1 MIEVA
6 RRCQVETQSS
16 LGEVRVGGR
25 VRDAAPRMGRTTATD
40 LAGAGE
46 VFAEDRRGVV
56 RSLFQLK
63 ERQRGERQG

>member
-6 RRCQVETQSS
+6 RRCQDETQSS
-16 LGEVRVGGR
+16 LGEVRVGRG
-25 VRDAAPRMGRTTATD
+25 VRDASGMGRTTATD